1 MLLHLHLITPRPGG
15 GDAYFGRDRA
25 QALAFA
31 VAERREML
39 DLESRDPDGWKLD
52 HGDLTADEVLA
63 RWAEEIAG
71 WHSEDVEIP
80 AHLVVALLA
89 GLDDSGRS
97 YVPARLAAAGID
109 LEAALGARREV
120 A

>member
-1 MLLHLHLITPRPGG
+1 MRLHLITPRPGE
-15 GDAYFGRDRA
+15 GDAYFGATRA
-25 QALAFA
+25 LALAFA
-31 VAERREML
+31 VAERRGL
-39 DLESRDPDGWKLD
+39 LELEARNPDGWELD
-52 HGDLTADEVLA
+52 YGDLKVEEVLA

-89 GLDDSGRS
+89 GLDESGRS